1 MSTRFDPVRFGSDL
15 TLGEGESVRVFIFD
29 AGQCDPKKCSAKR
42 MVRMKLAE
50 DVTRLGRL
58 PRKAV
63 LLDPWAKK
71 ALSPADA
78 ELAGQRGLVV
88 LDCSWEHAEGTFK
101 NARRIAR
108 LTPRGLPFL
117 LAANPINYGKPWR
130 MSSLEAVAAAL
141 HILGDTSH
149 AERVAA
155 AANWG
160 RTFMQLNREPLEEYA
175 AAADSSDVV
184 RIQEAYLA
192 SASKD
197 EGD

>member
-1 MSTRFDPVRFGSDL
+1 MSSRFDPGRFGSGD
-15 TLGEGESVRVFIFD
+15 TLEEGESVRVYVFD
-29 AGQCDPKKCSAKR
+29 ASQCDPKKCSAKR
-42 MVRMKLAE
+42 MVRMGLVE
-50 DVTRLGRL
+50 EVTRLGRL
-58 PRKAV
+58 PRKAL
-63 LLDPWAKK
+63 LLDPWAKR
-71 ALSPADA
+71 ALSPSDA
-78 ELAGQRGLVV
+78 ALAVQRGLVV
-88 LDCSWEHAEGTFK
+88 LDCSWEHAEETFK

-141 HILGDTSH
+141 YILGDIGH

-160 RTFMQLNREPLEEYA
+160 TTFMQLNAEPLSEYA
-175 AAADSSDVV
+175 AAADSGEVV

-192 SASKD
+192 SASKAR
-197 EGD
+197 GD